1 MKFTVYRKSG
11 KRKIGNQPELTSG
24 TIVAF
29 VTASPPSGWMNCEGQ
44 TLNSVSSPQYAN
56 LYSAIGITYGGSGA
70 SSFNLPDLRLRVPI
84 GAGTGA
90 GLSARTRGNSLGSNT
105 HSLSSTQTGLR
116 GHGHTKTETAHG
128 HSVATDSH
136 SHGVGWNVEL
146 LLNSTDPSWWP
157 VDYGT
162 AGATTQGSGNG
173 IRDDNGGSDVG
184 FTVGSSGHNGYT
196 PSSPAATFSVGYH
209 TGSNGTTHNNMQPSL
224 LINYII
230 KI

>member
-1 MKFTVYRKSG
+1 MKFTLYRKSG

-29 VTASPPSGWMNCEGQ
+29 VSATAPGGWIACRGQ
-44 TLNSVSSPQYAN
+44 TLNSVSDPTYAN
-56 LYSAIGITYGGSGA
+56 LYSAIGTTYGGSSA
-70 SSFNLPDLRLRVPI
+70 SSFALPDLRLRVPI

-116 GHGHTKTETAHG
+116 GHPHTKSEVAHG
-128 HSVATDSH
+128 HSIATDSH
-136 SHGVGWNVEL
+136 SHGVGWAVA
-146 LLNSTDPSWWP
+146 STNGGGTGGTWWP

-162 AGATTQGSGNG
+162 GGATTQGSQNTTAGF
-173 IRDDNGGSDVG
+173 SVG
-184 FTVGSSGHNGYT
+184 TSGHNGYGGT
-196 PSSPAATFSVGYH
+196 ATFSVGHH
-209 TGSNGTTHNNMQPSL
+209 TGSNGTAHNNMQPSL

>member
-1 MKFTVYRKSG
+1 MKFTVYKRSG

-29 VTASPPSGWMNCEGQ
+29 VTASSPSGWMTCQGQ

-56 LYSAIGITYGGSGA
+56 LYSAIGTTYGGSGA

-136 SHGVGWNVEL
+136 SHGVEWNVEL
-146 LLNSTDPSWWP
+146 LLNSLDPSWWP

-162 AGATTQGSGNG
+162 GGATTQGSQNETAGF
-173 IRDDNGGSDVG
+173 SVG
-184 FTVGSSGHNGYT
+184 TSSHNGYGGT
-196 PSSPAATFSVGYH
+196 ATFSVGYH